1 MGGIGFF
8 LGGIGPDGHIA
19 FNVRGSR
26 FYSVTRLTGTN
37 YETQAAAADRPRRDR
52 DLPEPAGDHDRPGDD
67 HLQPH
72 CTALIIAAGD
82 AKASVVARAVEE
94 PKSPQAP
101 ASVLQ
106 DLEGARFYV
115 TRGAA
120 SGLTERRYADL
131 AGLDRFD
138 AETADDIAVGVSLG
152 RKIPLHRLTDDD
164 LHPTG
169 SVPSWRRSSG
179 RGPGPPGWMPG
190 PG

>member
-1 MGGIGFF
+1 MITIG
-8 LGGIGPDGHIA
+8 L
-19 FNVRGSR
+19 
-26 FYSVTRLTGTN
+26 
-37 YETQAAAADRPRRDR
+37 ETITYN
-52 DLPEPAGDHDRPGDD
+52 
-67 HLQPH
+67 PH
-72 CTALIIAAGD
+72 CSALIIAAGD
-82 AKASVVARAVEE
+82 AKASVVARAVQE

-152 RKIPLHRLTDDD
+152 RKSPCTGSPTPTWS
-164 LHPTG
+164 PTG
-169 SVPSWRRSSG
+169 SDRSLRRSSG
-179 RGPGPPGWMPG
+179 RGQGPPGWTPVPG
-190 PG
+190 